1 MAYITK
7 ILNVMLTQTQGEFV
21 PLHTIK
27 ELFEVMKNSLETENQ
42 LNIEYFS
49 SLSVLIVN
57 IAIKTESSVMDI
69 FKKLSIQNS
78 REATISEMFLSRALL
93 SGLSKEYMMEE
104 FFQNQTAVEGTEL
117 FYDKIIF
124 SYSNLICEILA
135 KNYGIIRAQIR
146 VTKTSLGWT

>member
-1 MAYITK
+1 
-7 ILNVMLTQTQGEFV
+7 MLTQTQGEFV